1 MEANNM
7 KKSIYLFSICI
18 VGLMITISATGALQ
32 TTQLENH
39 SSDKQVEY
47 ILKTEEIPIKL
58 DIKTQTKNIKTLTV
72 GIDAQITENTEDDQ
86 NPAVFLSAD
95 SIFMGCEVEIDS
107 EFDPGFFSSDIGGT
121 TWTEAG
127 GFIFEG
133 SPTQLRIDLAEG
145 NSAHGTILSDQWY
158 EVGVAYHIEL
168 LDINDPGSWLGYTT
182 DWGSQE
188 FGPFTSC
195 DVASYEGELK
205 PTEDFWGILSITGDS
220 GWGYYNDWLI
230 QWTDGE
236 SSWITRIGSTTYDY
250 FNTSCDI
257 DQSNGDIII
266 AAEYVSNIDTS
277 NTGIRVQVGTLT
289 DGDNWQTGIR
299 LIKQYKKCSHP
310 YVEAKNGRVYVI
322 AEIETDDGSKDI
334 VCYTSNDHFTSGSWE
349 KHMITET
356 PGINEAYPSVVV
368 YGEGATCAFIQ
379 NGDLYTTSTVDAGA
393 TWSTPEKVNDETG
406 TVVEQYG
413 SADITNSGHILWTDN
428 RNGNNDIYY
437 DNVGIPSVPIVNIG
451 EISGGIGISAD
462 IENSGTA
469 AANNVQWSIDLEGGL
484 VLVGKH
490 AEGTISTL
498 AAGASETVKI
508 PFVLG
513 FGAVTIKVA
522 VDGKTK
528 EGSGTILLIFA
539 MLD

>member
-1 MEANNM
+1 M
-7 KKSIYLFSICI
+7 KKSIYLGTICI
-18 VGLMITISATGALQ
+18 IGLMITVSATGALQ
-32 TTQLENH
+32 TTQLETH
-39 SSDKQVEY
+39 SPDKQAEY
-47 ILKTEEIPIKL
+47 ILKTEGIPIKL
-58 DIKTQTKNIKTLTV
+58 DVNTQTKNIKTLTV
-72 GIDAQITENTEDDQ
+72 GTDTQITENTEDDQ
-86 NPAVFLSAD
+86 NPAAFLSAD
-95 SIFMGCEVEIDS
+95 NIFFGYEIETDS
-107 EFDPGFFSSDIGGT
+107 EFDLGFYSSDIGGT
-121 TWTEAG
+121 TWTDNG
-127 GFIFEG
+127 GYFLEG
-133 SPTQLRIDLAEG
+133 SPTQPRIDLAEG

-158 EVGVAYHIEL
+158 EFGLAYHIEMP
-168 LDINDPGSWLGYTT
+168 DINDPGSWLAYTT

-188 FGPFTSC
+188 YGPFTSC

-205 PTEDFWGILSITGDS
+205 PTEEFWGILVITGDS
-220 GWGYYNDWLI
+220 GWGYYNDWMV
-230 QWTDGE
+230 QWTEEGG
-236 SSWITRIGSTTYDY
+236 SWIGRLGSTTYDY

-257 DQSNGDIII
+257 DQSNGDIIL
-266 AAEYVSNIDTS
+266 AAEYISNIDTS

-289 DGDNWQTGIR
+289 DGGNWKTGTS

-310 YVEAKNGRVYVI
+310 YVEAGNGRVYVI

-334 VCYTSNDHFTSGSWE
+334 VCYTSNDPSTSGSWE

-356 PGINEAYPSVVV
+356 PGINELYPSVVV

-393 TWSTPEKVNDETG
+393 TWSTPERVNDETG

-413 SADITNSGHILWTDN
+413 SADITNLGHILWTDN

-451 EISGGIGISAD
+451 EISGGMGISVV

-490 AEGTISTL
+490 AEGTIPTI
-498 AAGASETVKI
+498 AADSSAIVKI

-513 FGAVTIKVA
+513 LGAVTIKVA

-528 EGSGTILLIFA
+528 DGSGTILLILA
-539 MLD
+539 MVD